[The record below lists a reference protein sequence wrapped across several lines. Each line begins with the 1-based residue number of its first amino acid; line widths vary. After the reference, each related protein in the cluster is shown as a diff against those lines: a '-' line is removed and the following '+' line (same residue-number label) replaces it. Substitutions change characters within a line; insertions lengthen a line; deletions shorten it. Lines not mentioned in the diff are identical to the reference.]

1 MFSFLKSD
9 TKDLLERL
17 DNAIVECGKAIALYH
32 EKNLIDDEIQEKMIL
47 NELEYIKHGDFSR
60 YMTEKSNLSHEQ
72 ILNRYKKKEEEK
84 NEDN

>member
-47 NELEYIKHGDFSR
+47 NELEMFQNLLLHLMVQMDERDYCFS
-60 YMTEKSNLSHEQ
+60 S
-72 ILNRYKKKEEEK
+72 
-84 NEDN
+84 